1 MVQAIVAEFP
11 EKLIWTEV
19 PERPL
24 QAGEVRIDV
33 VAAGINRAD
42 LLQAAG
48 KYPPPKGA
56 SDIMGLEVSGVIADL
71 ADDVSGWA
79 VGQPV
84 CALLAGGGYAE
95 NVTVPAGQVM
105 PVPESVALADAAA
118 LPEAACTVWS
128 NLVMTAALAAGEVLL
143 IHGGASGIGT
153 HAIQVAK
160 ALGCR
165 VAVTAGSANK
175 LDLCRELGAEVA
187 INYRDED
194 FVERLRAETDG
205 AGADV
210 ILDII
215 GAAYF
220 DRNVDILATGGRLVI
235 IGMQGGVKAELDI
248 GRLLAKR
255 ASVTATALRSRPVSG
270 PGSKSD
276 IVAEVVAN
284 VWPMVADGRVRPI
297 IGAEFPVQQAQAA
310 QETLDSGEVSGK
322 VLLRVRD

>member
-1 MVQAIVAEFP
+1 MQAIVAESP

-19 PERPL
+19 PERAL
-24 QAGEVRIDV
+24 QSGEVRIDV

-56 SDIMGLEVSGVIADL
+56 SDVMGLEVSGTISEI
-71 ADDVSGWA
+71 ADDVSGWS
-79 VGQPV
+79 VGQAV

-105 PVPESVALADAAA
+105 PVPDSVDLAHAAA
-118 LPEAACTVWS
+118 LPEVACTVWS
-128 NLVMTAALAAGEVLL
+128 NVVMTAGLRSGQVLL
-143 IHGGASGIGT
+143 AHGGASGIGT
-153 HAIQVAK
+153 HAIQVAN

-165 VAVTAGSANK
+165 VAVTAGSVNK

-194 FVERLRAETDG
+194 FVERVRAETDG

-210 ILDII
+210 ILDIM
-215 GAAYF
+215 GAAYL
-220 DRNVDILATGGRLVI
+220 DRNVDALATDGRLVV
-235 IGMQGGVKAELDI
+235 IGMQGGVKAELNI
-248 GRLLAKR
+248 GKLLAKR
-255 ASVTATALRSRPVSG
+255 AGVIATALRSRPVSG

-284 VWPMVADGRVRPI
+284 VWPMVADARVRPI
-297 IGAEFPVQQAQAA
+297 IGAEFPVQEAQAA
-310 QETLDSGEVSGK
+310 QEMLDSGEVSGK
-322 VLLRVRD
+322 VLLRVKD

>member
-1 MVQAIVAEFP
+1 MHAIVAESP

-19 PERPL
+19 PERAL
-24 QAGEVRIDV
+24 QSGEVRIDV

-56 SDIMGLEVSGVIADL
+56 SDIMGLEVSGVISEVADG
-71 ADDVSGWA
+71 VSGWS

-95 NVTVPAGQVM
+95 NVTVPAAQVL
-105 PVPESVALADAAA
+105 PVPDDVELAYAAA
-118 LPEAACTVWS
+118 LPEVACTVWS
-128 NLVMTAALAAGEVLL
+128 NVVMTAGLSAGQLL
-143 IHGGASGIGT
+143 LVHGGASGIGT
-153 HAIQVAK
+153 HAIQVAR

-165 VAVTAGSANK
+165 VAVTAGSKNK

-187 INYRDED
+187 INYRDDD

-210 ILDII
+210 ILDIM
-215 GAAYF
+215 GAAYL
-220 DRNVDILATGGRLVI
+220 DRNVDALATGGRLVI
-235 IGMQGGVKAELDI
+235 IGMQGGVKGELNI
-248 GRLLAKR
+248 GKLLAKR
-255 ASVTATALRSRPVSG
+255 ASVTATALRSRPVTG
-270 PGSKSD
+270 PGGKGD
-276 IVAEVVAN
+276 IVAEVLAN

-297 IGAEFPVQQAQAA
+297 IGAEFPVQEAQAA
-310 QETLDSGEVSGK
+310 QELLDSGEVSGK